1 MMKDAD
7 MEFYLTMM
15 ERQHMKDNSK
25 RVYQME
31 RVVPMTF
38 LEIKLKGNS
47 LMDLIE
53 IFFPNEYKY

>member
-1 MMKDAD
+1 
-7 MEFYLTMM
+7 
-15 ERQHMKDNSK
+15 
-25 RVYQME
+25 ME